1 MKMRQYYKNFLSFNG
16 HPHIVNFI
24 QIDIS
29 LYLISFSS
37 EHTHTTFYYIEVFQA
52 TSLMSATNIDHY
64 FSKRATIYCIAF

>member
-1 MKMRQYYKNFLSFNG
+1 MKMRKYYKNFLSFNG

-37 EHTHTTFYYIEVFQA
+37 EHTHNLLLYRSFP
-52 TSLMSATNIDHY
+52 TNLINVSHKY
-64 FSKRATIYCIAF
+64 